1 MVYQITEPT
10 APRVPVVISVPHCGV
25 AFPDDIR
32 DQYVPSLIENP
43 EDTDWFVD
51 RLYDF
56 APAMG
61 ITLIKAHY
69 SRWVIDLNRNPEST
83 PLYNDGRVITAL
95 TPATNFL
102 GDSLYQDTPPDEVE
116 VQRRLEQYYLPYHQ
130 KISDLLDDLQKEFA
144 HVLLYDAH
152 SIKQVVTTIHSEPFP
167 DLLLGS
173 NDGNSAHPDLVNTA
187 LQALGA
193 GDYSL
198 EHNTLFKGGHITRS
212 FGQPEHKCHA
222 LQLERSKMLYMDDTE
237 TQYAPER
244 ADKLKTLLKPM
255 FENLIKTLEK
265 LNQ

>member
-1 MVYQITEPT
+1 MVYQIIEPT
-10 APRVPVVISVPHCGV
+10 APRVPIVISVPHCGV

-32 DQYVPSLIENP
+32 DQYVADLIEHP

-95 TPATNFL
+95 TPSTNFL
-102 GDSLYQDTPPDEVE
+102 GASIYQGTPPDHTE

-130 KISDLLDDLQKEFA
+130 KISSLLDDLQKEFA

-152 SIKQVVTTIHSEPFP
+152 SIKQVVSTIHPEAFP

-173 NDGNSAHPDLVNTA
+173 NDEKSAHQDLIKAA

-193 GDYSL
+193 GNYSL

-212 FGQPEHKCHA
+212 FGQPAHKRHA
-222 LQLERSKMLYMDDTE
+222 LQLERSKILYMDDSE
-237 TQYAPER
+237 TQYAPQR
-244 ADKLKTLLKPM
+244 AQQLKALLQPM
-255 FENLIKTLEK
+255 FQAFIGVLQNL
-265 LNQ
+265 NG

>member
-1 MVYQITEPT
+1 MVYEIIEPT
-10 APRVPVVISVPHCGV
+10 APRVPIVISVPHCGV
-25 AFPDDIR
+25 AFPEDIR
-32 DQYVPSLIENP
+32 EQYVAELIENP

-95 TPATNFL
+95 TTTTNFL
-102 GDSLYQDTPPDEVE
+102 GTSIYKNSPPDTIE
-116 VQRRLEQYYLPYHQ
+116 VQRRLEQYYHPYHQ

-152 SIKQVVTTIHSEPFP
+152 SIKQLVPTIHAEAFP

-173 NDGNSAHPDLVNTA
+173 NDEKSAHADLIQTA
-187 LQALGA
+187 LKALGA
-193 GDYSL
+193 GNYSL

-212 FGQPEHKCHA
+212 FGQPDRKRHA
-222 LQLERSKMLYMDDTE
+222 LQLERSKILYMDDTE

-244 ADKLKTLLKPM
+244 ADKLKTILKPM
-255 FENLIKTLEK
+255 FEQLIATLGK
-265 LNQ
+265 L

>member
-1 MVYQITEPT
+1 MVYEIIEPT
-10 APRVPVVISVPHCGV
+10 APRVPIVISVPHCGV
-25 AFPDDIR
+25 AFPEDIR
-32 DQYVPSLIENP
+32 EQYVAELIENP

-61 ITLIKAHY
+61 ITMIKAHY

-95 TPATNFL
+95 TTSTNFL
-102 GDSLYQDTPPDEVE
+102 GTSIYKNSPPDTTE
-116 VQRRLEQYYLPYHQ
+116 VQRRLEQYYRPYHQ
-130 KISDLLDDLQKEFA
+130 KISDLLDDLQKEFD

-152 SIKQVVTTIHSEPFP
+152 SIKQLVPTIHTEAFP

-173 NDGNSAHPDLVNTA
+173 NDEKSAHADLIQIA
-187 LQALGA
+187 LKALGA
-193 GDYSL
+193 GNYSL

-212 FGQPEHKCHA
+212 FGQPDRKRHA
-222 LQLERSKMLYMDDTE
+222 LQLERSKILYMDDTE

-244 ADKLKTLLKPM
+244 ADKLKAILKPM
-255 FENLIKTLEK
+255 FEQLIATLDK
-265 LNQ
+265 L